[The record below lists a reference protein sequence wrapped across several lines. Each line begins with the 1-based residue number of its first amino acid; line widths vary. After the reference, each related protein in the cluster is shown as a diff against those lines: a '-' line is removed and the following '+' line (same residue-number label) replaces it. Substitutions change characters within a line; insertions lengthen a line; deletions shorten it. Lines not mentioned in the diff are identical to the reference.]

1 MAMEE
6 GDEPEIQTH
15 NENNVLYEAKLR
27 EILRNLCSIEATL
40 FVAAAKE
47 FVRLLKS
54 VSGGEWLRRYVEA
67 SNRCSEI
74 DEVWKLRQGKPG
86 MAHLLHL
93 VSAILGH
100 PIGMSRSEVIHKSLD
115 RFAGS
120 IIETKLGDI
129 NTELDSKEPKRQRY
143 ALLALAAVVRRS
155 SYLASEVAK
164 VFDFKKVTK
173 ARMKGSVRRAFV
185 EFAMSF
191 LESGNPG
198 LRGWVLQ
205 QKEVNECVLHKL
217 AKDDDETVVLVLS
230 TLRDR
235 VLCEE
240 SLVRAPL
247 RSVLFGSRTLEQLI
261 ELSGREASVASK
273 ISHKVLLM
281 VCTDP
286 RNGLMP
292 GLGLK
297 GNEGRLLDLM
307 KKLKAAEIK
316 RHRKLLLAIVKGR
329 PSLGSDYMDEFP
341 YHLEPRSSPLWFSA
355 ISLAADLVMSMRV
368 HPSFAKDPSRSE
380 DPPALDD
387 PEVQCILK
395 RIIPC
400 ALNRSMMNKGLLH
413 SDILVKHSSL
423 RLLLESLKSV
433 DLLFSSLDDVIMNM
447 SLKQETETSNQRT
460 DVLGIFPGSE
470 SFINVEK
477 FLNSNVANVIGD
489 DKMKLVRQKWVSL
502 KQDIQ
507 DEIRA
512 VLPDHQ
518 TLLNLLSATKRKKS
532 LSSSNDSHSENSTSC
547 LKRCRNSTD
556 VECRNSAKK
565 LKTSPS
571 VEDVD
576 VIVGGINSELS
587 IDATEGCDGTEDAG
601 YRGDLDGQQ
610 NDLVE
615 VSKIWGIHDLGT
627 TANEFEDARIFFLSK
642 LLDVLTIYMRAV
654 PVAFDESF
662 DFFKLLSDNPSSL
675 CSGQLRSLLSLLVE
689 YSGKSHGS
697 KGYSTVSESM
707 YKHLKSLIDI
717 IIYSPVKDIQDQAYI
732 LAKSAMLS
740 TGAFDQNLSEIDA
753 WLLFLPGYSRGKCT
767 SDIQGTNVFS
777 NLSGDVVKFLCDA
790 VSTTGNNLYKHFD
803 QMRKAIS
810 RLEDIGD
817 ASPGFGPLIICIL
830 EKCLRVLDS
839 SSGTSK
845 KSVIS
850 AYVCNTLSYLMQN
863 QVANGL
869 LADLINLILTEKFG
883 DDTEGSFCEW
893 SMKSLLLFARSM
905 SHLSTSMFCS
915 IPEMPSV
922 HNGCFV
928 QILGSVDKLLGNG
941 NADEHMGIGVALSS
955 AILCANHGD
964 LLEHFPSLIAISR
977 RLFGSHFPFLFNT
990 LFLGQKF
997 FQEVANLWPDM
1008 FLSGMRMAVESISTG
1023 CPGVDVQIQSFAEDN
1038 VYTNGNLESDSAA
1051 AFALLLKNVP
1061 FYILFPAIMNIG
1073 NSNLLHSKNM
1083 LDLLEAKL
1091 LEGSIDDSIS
1101 SLQLVLFWVYQIRL
1115 SYEVKPSY
1123 ELEQLSRMC
1132 SVLIDRILATVLV
1145 GTSDLDSSE
1154 TAGGSVITYEQ
1165 KIAELVFHHPIV
1177 SLSLSQPLPH
1187 VWKQAHESI
1196 GDNLDDIHT
1205 WLREIFHP
1213 MDHHILHLLEKAADS
1228 FLSVRS
1234 DEDSSSTL
1242 HRVIAKQVIA
1252 FRDLIQKIVS
1262 VFMDK
1267 FTSCIAGKDLSPILQ
1282 SFYIISALMRFI
1294 SPFDLLEIAHWIFRT
1309 FDQDD
1314 LAGCTTSKFSAFFV
1328 GLFIAEGAIDMLS
1341 SLLHQIN
1348 MRTPYSL
1355 FWVADKCSGISLLDN
1370 VYYNIIDLSIR
1381 FRLECA
1387 DLCLMKAVN
1396 AVYSLKFTQPP
1407 QAQLPLSM
1415 AMVRMIINSPIKLL
1429 TYCIHQPSR
1438 TKAKIL
1444 FQLTELSPLHLSLFG
1459 KIFLCMLDKKSCDLD
1474 NISLEGIQPLQGEMF
1489 SEKSNH
1495 VLSDEEFVLLLPIAM
1510 SYMKSYSHKFGNHF
1524 HGCLKH
1530 ITFFYGNVLFSGFS
1544 NWRSFVFLDIFQED
1558 YGKVLP
1564 TSFEELLRLCS
1575 SSMLGKAVD
1584 MLKYYHILNGR
1595 SKMKKMLKIFDLI
1608 YTTEENDE
1616 LLDCELNEIN
1626 ISSVKHFMNLINRVL
1641 AKITFT
1647 RLLLFPQESSQ
1658 FLSVETDTNS
1668 TVTPIEK
1675 ESKKEGLA
1683 KRRFLN
1689 ILVNALDKLVRKF
1702 PLCCDKSN
1710 QITAAGCYPLFR
1722 LLEVFMLRNIVQL
1735 CMEIQSDLIKLQ
1747 HVLFLEQFIRSSL
1760 LYRFEDP
1767 VTLRA
1772 IRNILVILSEGKI
1785 SSAQVLELLLGH
1797 SQFKRTILW
1806 NDVIPDSCGV
1816 TFTGTLLQNM
1826 PNILESIDILPKY
1839 PDGTNGNGMHNA
1851 SSEPLGCDS
1860 YKRKMELIKLLR
1872 VLYYLGAQQRH
1883 MYPGNVDK
1891 NNRELLSLLLA
1902 GYGATLCETDLEMFH
1917 LMQEIESF
1925 EESDCRNITEMDYL
1939 WGASALNIR
1948 KEQTLDRLVSC
1959 NSTVDGETVDERRKR
1974 FFGENIPVDPK
1985 LCAATVLHF
1994 CYDTDASTVPMSV
2007 ENLQQESLIDVYQ
2020 SSSSNVNRVRQ
2031 YDPAFLLR
2039 FSVHSLMMGYME
2051 PVEFVRLGL
2060 LAVAFVSM
2068 SSSDEEMRKLGDKT
2082 LNIFKTTLENQ
2093 KNRKDVLLLRLLLTS
2108 LQNGIPKPFQR
2119 IPSLLAVF
2127 AAEASFILV
2136 KTSHPQYR
2144 SISEFLVRSR
2154 VDLKDIP
2161 LFDTLFS
2168 KSSSKTDRLWILRLL
2183 CAGLN
2188 VDDDA
2193 QIFVEKSTL
2202 ESLLSF
2208 YTSFDIES
2216 KFLVLKIVRK
2226 SVKFPKL
2233 AVPLVEQCGLLS
2245 WLSSII
2251 TSCGESLHGNQKCL
2265 SLTQMSIALQVVND
2279 VISMMVTSDWLQ
2291 QWSVEQLFELSS
2303 QLYVLTVGTYNVLKE
2318 DVALVNSILEVLAFT
2333 LKFSQK
2339 RDIDRPHFTISIDGL
2354 SRLYEAI
2361 NYMRPSIIAEL
2372 SVKTMLMSAPSPVSC
2387 HKDKA
2392 ILLKLV
2398 MRAISVASQ
2407 SCSSENFLQR
2417 EFDLDLGNRVEDQQS
2432 EDSMISKLLRWTTS
2446 SIILGCT
2453 SRRFGRSKSS
2463 HSLDRSNEETL
2474 QSFLGFSTNEDE
2486 RHKDCSANEALAI
2499 SMLYLQQ
2506 LLGIHCRE
2514 LPSVVSAICLLFFSD
2529 SSGLAE
2535 GNPLCDN
2542 FGRVAESLCSK
2553 IRRPAEA
2560 NPAWRW
2566 SFDSPWMD
2574 PSIALTNIQKLEEE
2588 QACQKLLNKFSTVLG
2603 SKSAGSPVISIQD
2616 VDDSG
2621 MCSWE
2626 RNIILGDQMTGA
2638 PPELDQLG

>member
-6 GDEPEIQTH
+6 GDEPEIQIH

-67 SNRCSEI
+67 STRCSEI
-74 DEVWKLRQGKPG
+74 NEVWKLRQGKPG

-164 VFDFKKVTK
+164 VFDFKKLTK
-173 ARMKGSVRRAFV
+173 ARLKGSVRRAFV

-217 AKDDDETVVLVLS
+217 AKDDEETVVLVLS

-261 ELSGREASVASK
+261 EVSGREASVASK
-273 ISHKVLLM
+273 IAHKVLLM

-292 GLGLK
+292 GPGLK
-297 GNEGRLLDLM
+297 GNDGRLLDLM
-307 KKLKAAEIK
+307 KKLKATEIK
-316 RHRKLLLAIVKGR
+316 RHGKLLLAIVKGR
-329 PSLGSDYMDEFP
+329 PSLGSDYMEEFP

-380 DPPALDD
+380 DPPVLDD

-395 RIIPC
+395 RIIPR

-470 SFINVEK
+470 SFINAEK

-512 VLPDHQ
+512 VFPDHQ
-518 TLLNLLSATKRKKS
+518 TLLNLLSATKKKKS
-532 LSSSNDSHSENSTSC
+532 PSSSNDSHSENSTSC

-556 VECRNSAKK
+556 VECRNGAKK

-576 VIVGGINSELS
+576 VIVGGIYSELS
-587 IDATEGCDGTEDAG
+587 IDVTEGCDGTEDAS
-601 YRGDLDGQQ
+601 YRGDLDAQQ

-642 LLDVLTIYMRAV
+642 LLDVLTLYMRAV

-689 YSGKSHGS
+689 YIGKSHGS

-767 SDIQGTNVFS
+767 SDIQGTRVFS

-850 AYVCNTLSYLMQN
+850 SYVCNTLSYLMQN
-863 QVANGL
+863 Q
-869 LADLINLILTEKFG
+869 
-883 DDTEGSFCEW
+883 
-893 SMKSLLLFARSM
+893 
-905 SHLSTSMFCS
+905 
-915 IPEMPSV
+915 
-922 HNGCFV
+922 
-928 QILGSVDKLLGNG
+928 ILGSVDKILGNG

-997 FQEVANLWPDM
+997 FAEVANLWPDM
-1008 FLSGMRMAVESISTG
+1008 FLSGMQMAVESISPG
-1023 CPGVDVQIQSFAEDN
+1023 CPGVDVQIQIFAEDN
-1038 VYTNGNLESDSAA
+1038 VYTNGNRESDSAA
-1051 AFALLLKNVP
+1051 AFALLLKHVP

-1091 LEGSIDDSIS
+1091 LEG
-1101 SLQLVLFWVYQIRL
+1101 
-1115 SYEVKPSY
+1115 
-1123 ELEQLSRMC
+1123 
-1132 SVLIDRILATVLV
+1132 
-1145 GTSDLDSSE
+1145 
-1154 TAGGSVITYEQ
+1154 
-1165 KIAELVFHHPIV
+1165 
-1177 SLSLSQPLPH
+1177 
-1187 VWKQAHESI
+1187 
-1196 GDNLDDIHT
+1196 
-1205 WLREIFHP
+1205 
-1213 MDHHILHLLEKAADS
+1213 
-1228 FLSVRS
+1228 
-1234 DEDSSSTL
+1234 
-1242 HRVIAKQVIA
+1242 
-1252 FRDLIQKIVS
+1252 
-1262 VFMDK
+1262 
-1267 FTSCIAGKDLSPILQ
+1267 KDLFPILQ
-1282 SFYIISALMRFI
+1282 SFYIVSALMRFI

-1314 LAGCTTSKFSAFFV
+1314 LA
-1328 GLFIAEGAIDMLS
+1328 
-1341 SLLHQIN
+1341 
-1348 MRTPYSL
+1348 
-1355 FWVADKCSGISLLDN
+1355 DKCSGISLLDN
-1370 VYYNIIDLSIR
+1370 VYYKIIDLSIC

-1407 QAQLPLSM
+1407 PAQLPLSM
-1415 AMVRMIINSPIKLL
+1415 AM
-1429 TYCIHQPSR
+1429 
-1438 TKAKIL
+1438 
-1444 FQLTELSPLHLSLFG
+1444 
-1459 KIFLCMLDKKSCDLD
+1459 
-1474 NISLEGIQPLQGEMF
+1474 
-1489 SEKSNH
+1489 
-1495 VLSDEEFVLLLPIAM
+1495 
-1510 SYMKSYSHKFGNHF
+1510 
-1524 HGCLKH
+1524 
-1530 ITFFYGNVLFSGFS
+1530 
-1544 NWRSFVFLDIFQED
+1544 ED
-1558 YGKVLP
+1558 YGEVLP
-1564 TSFEELLRLCS
+1564 TSFEELL
-1575 SSMLGKAVD
+1575 
-1584 MLKYYHILNGR
+1584 
-1595 SKMKKMLKIFDLI
+1595 
-1608 YTTEENDE
+1608 
-1616 LLDCELNEIN
+1616 
-1626 ISSVKHFMNLINRVL
+1626 
-1641 AKITFT
+1641 
-1647 RLLLFPQESSQ
+1647 
-1658 FLSVETDTNS
+1658 
-1668 TVTPIEK
+1668 
-1675 ESKKEGLA
+1675 
-1683 KRRFLN
+1683 
-1689 ILVNALDKLVRKF
+1689 
-1702 PLCCDKSN
+1702 
-1710 QITAAGCYPLFR
+1710 R

-1747 HVLFLEQFIRSSL
+1747 NVLFLEQFIRSSL
-1760 LYRFEDP
+1760 LHRFEDP

-1772 IRNILVILSEGKI
+1772 IRNILVTLSEGKI
-1785 SSAQVLELLLGH
+1785 SSAQ
-1797 SQFKRTILW
+1797 
-1806 NDVIPDSCGV
+1806 
-1816 TFTGTLLQNM
+1816 NM
-1826 PNILESIDILPKY
+1826 PSILKSIDILPKY
-1839 PDGTNGNGMHNA
+1839 HDGTNGNGMHNA
-1851 SSEPLGCDS
+1851 SSEPIGCDS

-1925 EESDCRNITEMDYL
+1925 EESDCRNIAEMDYL
-1939 WGASALNIR
+1939 WGDSALNIR
-1948 KEQTLDRLVSC
+1948 KEQTQDRLVSC
-1959 NSTVDGETVDERRKR
+1959 NSTVDSETVDERRKR

-1994 CYDTDASTVPMSV
+1994 CYDADASTVPMSV
-2007 ENLQQESLIDVYQ
+2007 ENLQQESLIDIYQ

-2039 FSVHSLMMGYME
+2039 FSVHSLMTGYME

-2060 LAVAFVSM
+2060 LAIAFVSM

-2082 LNIFKTTLENQ
+2082 LNIFKTTLE
-2093 KNRKDVLLLRLLLTS
+2093 
-2108 LQNGIPKPFQR
+2108 
-2119 IPSLLAVF
+2119 
-2127 AAEASFILV
+2127 
-2136 KTSHPQYR
+2136 
-2144 SISEFLVRSR
+2144 
-2154 VDLKDIP
+2154 
-2161 LFDTLFS
+2161 
-2168 KSSSKTDRLWILRLL
+2168 
-2183 CAGLN
+2183 
-2188 VDDDA
+2188 
-2193 QIFVEKSTL
+2193 
-2202 ESLLSF
+2202 
-2208 YTSFDIES
+2208 
-2216 KFLVLKIVRK
+2216 IVRK
-2226 SVKFPKL
+2226 SVKFPKQ
-2233 AVPLVEQCGLLS
+2233 VVHLVEQCGLLS

-2251 TSCGESLHGNQKCL
+2251 TSCGENLHGNQKGL
-2265 SLTQMSIALQVVND
+2265 SLTQMSIALQVD
-2279 VISMMVTSDWLQ
+2279 FPFYSRLLGQFWA
-2291 QWSVEQLFELSS
+2291 
-2303 QLYVLTVGTYNVLKE
+2303 K
-2318 DVALVNSILEVLAFT
+2318 
-2333 LKFSQK
+2333 
-2339 RDIDRPHFTISIDGL
+2339 FTI
-2354 SRLYEAI
+2354 
-2361 NYMRPSIIAEL
+2361 
-2372 SVKTMLMSAPSPVSC
+2372 
-2387 HKDKA
+2387 
-2392 ILLKLV
+2392 
-2398 MRAISVASQ
+2398 
-2407 SCSSENFLQR
+2407 
-2417 EFDLDLGNRVEDQQS
+2417 
-2432 EDSMISKLLRWTTS
+2432 
-2446 SIILGCT
+2446 
-2453 SRRFGRSKSS
+2453 
-2463 HSLDRSNEETL
+2463 
-2474 QSFLGFSTNEDE
+2474 
-2486 RHKDCSANEALAI
+2486 
-2499 SMLYLQQ
+2499 
-2506 LLGIHCRE
+2506 
-2514 LPSVVSAICLLFFSD
+2514 
-2529 SSGLAE
+2529 
-2535 GNPLCDN
+2535 
-2542 FGRVAESLCSK
+2542 
-2553 IRRPAEA
+2553 
-2560 NPAWRW
+2560 
-2566 SFDSPWMD
+2566 
-2574 PSIALTNIQKLEEE
+2574 
-2588 QACQKLLNKFSTVLG
+2588 
-2603 SKSAGSPVISIQD
+2603 
-2616 VDDSG
+2616 
-2621 MCSWE
+2621 
-2626 RNIILGDQMTGA
+2626 
-2638 PPELDQLG
+2638 